1 MRLFIFVNI
10 RAIINIKR
18 YRNMSVMEDV
28 FCFRA
33 KRNGRNC
40 ILYIA
45 YMKILQYT
53 YYIQNWCWC
62 EKAYRCW
69 INSLLKLRL
78 FILLNGECPMCPMEP
93 DILITDA
100 IRYNHNARYSFM
112 TIDDFIDMGLRSS
125 DEKKYYIENLCVA
138 FSLLQW
144 WVRAIYLDVEDME
157 TGEHIF
163 WK

>member
-1 MRLFIFVNI
+1 MI
-10 RAIINIKR
+10 
-18 YRNMSVMEDV
+18 VMEDV

-93 DILITDA
+93 DILLTDA
-100 IRYNHNARYSFM
+100 IRYDHNARYSFM

-144 WVRAIYLDVEDME
+144 WVMSMLLVSSIFCLSCLWFNNEEAAYDREIRRAKSIRAIL
-157 TGEHIF
+157 
-163 WK
+163 

>member
-1 MRLFIFVNI
+1 MFAALCCISGQ
-10 RAIINIKR
+10 IK
-18 YRNMSVMEDV
+18 E
-28 FCFRA
+28 
-33 KRNGRNC
+33 
-40 ILYIA
+40 
-45 YMKILQYT
+45 
-53 YYIQNWCWC
+53 
-62 EKAYRCW
+62 
-69 INSLLKLRL
+69 RL

-138 FSLLQW
+138 FSLLQ
-144 WVRAIYLDVEDME
+144 DVEDME

-163 WK
+163 